1 MHPGLLCQR
10 YPCHPSHD
18 CTAPF
23 PEHFPGEF
31 SGSYWQKSPMETV
44 LSTDPRYKHSVP
56 SNVLPTT
63 PWFMSRPLQGCGS
76 NTAGTVTDTV
86 VVGASSIIFLV
97 LAQTGTISQT
107 WFYQRSCLNFIIV
120 IGQEELTSSDL
131 SQKQVW
137 SAHQYL
143 GPGIETRSSKHSTC
157 CSACKARMSFLQY
170 ARESLIPHRA
180 RGPY

>member
-1 MHPGLLCQR
+1 MIVLP
-10 YPCHPSHD
+10 
-18 CTAPF
+18 
-23 PEHFPGEF
+23 HF
-31 SGSYWQKSPMETV
+31 
-44 LSTDPRYKHSVP
+44 LSTFLGSFQGATGKTLPWKLCWVQTPGINTLSLVMYSQPPR
-56 SNVLPTT
+56 
-63 PWFMSRPLQGCGS
+63 WFMSRPLQGCGS

-86 VVGASSIIFLV
+86 VLGASSIIFLV
-97 LAQTGTISQT
+97 LAQTGTISKS
-107 WFYQRSCLNFIIV
+107 WFYQRSCLNFITV

-143 GPGIETRSSKHSTC
+143 GPGIETRSSKHCTC

-170 ARESLIPHRA
+170 ARKSLIPHRA